1 MRATSNEM
9 RELIVDAKQRGE
21 KTNTIITW
29 FKVSKSTVD
38 KIWNRYQNTGSSQGK
53 AHKGRNSIITGEIEE
68 KIREKIKEENDITLE
83 ELIEELNLPI
93 KKSRLSELLIQ
104 WGISFKKNAPR
115 KRTTT

>member
-21 KTNTIITW
+21 KTKTIITW

-38 KIWNRYQNTGSSQGK
+38 KIWSRYRNTGSSHSK
-53 AHKGRNSIITGEIEE
+53 AQPGRKPIITSSTEE

-93 KKSRLSELLIQ
+93 KKSRLSELLIE
-104 WGISFKKNAPR
+104 WGISFKKNSSR
-115 KRTTT
+115 KGTTT